1 MFGRRGKGNR
11 RFPGREGGARKRKR
25 PEWHKQAMHAVDDIS
40 ELGEPLVSLN
50 YRGEWGKPPSVKI
63 HKFDQKIAKTGIRYH
78 AEYLGRWNGGF
89 IIRVLD
95 KHAEKVQN
103 IISEI

>member
-40 ELGEPLVSLN
+40 ELGEPLVSLS

-78 AEYLGRWNGGF
+78 AEYLGRWAGF
-89 IIRVLD
+89 TIQVVD
-95 KHAEKVQN
+95 EHAEKVRAL
-103 IISEI
+103 IEEI